1 MSNKETRINN
11 SATSF
16 DIKLIK
22 RLFRYMIKYSP
33 LIIISVVLLLLLN
46 GAGVVQPY
54 LIKIGIDENV
64 MTGDIEGLKSLSLLL
79 FSIIFVAFGLNFFFN
94 YLVQY
99 IGQKLL
105 MDLRMDLFKHVLKL
119 PNSYFDRTPVGKTLT
134 NITNDVEAIRAFISE
149 GVVTVVGELLK
160 VIFILTAMFMIN
172 FRLALLTLISI
183 PVFVIGTFLFR
194 NSIRKGFA
202 GVRKANSEIN
212 TSLVETITG
221 IKEIILFDH
230 KSKSRDR
237 FDVSNKSYLSAY
249 LKVINAYSL
258 YFPIIEIVSNISM
271 VVVFFYAHSI
281 VGQSI
286 RVGEIFAFFTY
297 INMFFRPLRE
307 LAEKFNMFQS
317 AMAASERAFKL
328 LDRDITIHS
337 IPNSIKSE
345 QRIGGKIEFKNVN
358 FEYNDGDRIL
368 KDVTFSIGKGEK
380 IALVGNTGSGKTTI
394 INLINRIYEVRDGS
408 VLIDDRDIKDYNLE
422 YLREQVGV
430 VPQDPFF
437 FNGSIYENLSLF
449 KPNLSGER
457 VKRCSERV
465 HADSFIHKFDHGYDE
480 QVLEEGKKLSSG
492 QRQLLSFT
500 RALIKDPSIII
511 LDEATSN
518 IDSETESFIEDAT
531 RKLLGDRTSIIIAHR
546 LSTIKMVDRIIVL
559 KDGKVVEEGDHST
572 LISKK
577 GEYFN
582 LYQSQS
588 FLLK

>member
-1 MSNKETRINN
+1 MDNKPTKEK
-11 SATSF
+11 SGSSL
-16 DIKLIK
+16 DLKLLK

-33 LIIISVVLLLLLN
+33 LIILSVILLLLLN
-46 GAGVVQPY
+46 FALVIQPY

-64 MTGDIEGLKSLSLLL
+64 MRGDIEGLKSLSLLI
-79 FSIIFVAFGLNFFFN
+79 FSLIVIAFGLNFFFN
-94 YLVQY
+94 YIVQY

-134 NITNDVEAIRAFISE
+134 NVTNDVEAIRAFISE

-160 VIFILTAMFMIN
+160 VLFILTAMFMIN
-172 FRLALLTLISI
+172 YKLALMTLVSI
-183 PVFVIGTFLFR
+183 PVFIIGTLFFR

-230 KSKSRDR
+230 KSTSRDK
-237 FDVSNKSYLSAY
+237 FEESNKTYLTAY

-271 VVVFFYAHSI
+271 IVVFFYAHSI
-281 VGQSI
+281 IGESI
-286 RVGEIFAFFTY
+286 KVGEIFAFFTY

-328 LDRDITIHS
+328 LDKDITIHN
-337 IPNSIKSE
+337 IPNSIRSSKRLE
-345 QRIGGKIEFKNVN
+345 GKIKFNNVN
-358 FEYNDGDRIL
+358 FEYNKGNRIL
-368 KDVTFSIGKGEK
+368 TGISFSIEKGEK

-394 INLINRIYEVRDGS
+394 INLINRIYEVENGL
-408 VLIDDRDIKDYNLE
+408 VQIDDRNIKEYELE

-437 FNGSIYENLSLF
+437 FNGTIYENLSLF
-449 KPNLSGER
+449 KPDLTIEI
-457 VKRCSERV
+457 VKRCSEKV
-465 HADSFIHKFDHGYDE
+465 HADGFIEKFENGYDE
-480 QVLEEGKKLSSG
+480 QVLEEGKKLSAG
-492 QRQLLSFT
+492 QKQLLSFT
-500 RALIKDPSIII
+500 RALIKNPSIII

-518 IDSETESFIEDAT
+518 IDSETEKFIEDAT
-531 RKLLGDRTSIIIAHR
+531 IKLLGERTSIIIAHR

-559 KDGKVVEEGDHST
+559 KDGKVVEEGSHDD
-572 LISKK
+572 LILKR
-577 GEYFN
+577 GEYYN
-582 LYQSQS
+582 LYQSQV